1 MTQRALALIS
11 QKGGVGKTTLA
22 LHLAFRAA
30 ETRSV
35 LLVDMDTQGNATS
48 TLLGDAGLFYL
59 HTRGGASDLFEK
71 PLSEVVPIATRHPRI
86 GLLWGHQHLDDVKP
100 ALADVVRLRPALAS
114 LPYDVVIFD
123 TPPALGPRQI
133 APLLLAQ
140 TAVIPFEP
148 NAYAVQGL
156 ALTLPTIEQARRSN
170 PGLGFSIVINKYQR
184 RSKSQ
189 AAYIADLARTAGP
202 SGPRILEP
210 HLTLRVAVQDALAGG
225 VPVWAFRAADRSLRR
240 AWQDL
245 CGALLGTS

>member
-1 MTQRALALIS
+1 MKQRVLALIS

-30 ETRSV
+30 ETCSV
-35 LLVDMDTQGNATS
+35 LVIDMDTQGNATS
-48 TLLGDAGLFYL
+48 TLLGDEGLRYL
-59 HTRGGASDLFEK
+59 HTRGGAADLFEK
-71 PLSEVVPIATRHPRI
+71 PLAEIAPLPTRHPRI
-86 GLLWGHQHLDDVKP
+86 SLLWGHQHLDDVKP

-140 TAVIPFEP
+140 KVVIPFEP
-148 NAYAVQGL
+148 NPYAVQGL
-156 ALTLPTIEQARRSN
+156 ALTLPTIEQVRRSN
-170 PGLGFSIVINKYQR
+170 PGLDFQLVINKYQR

-189 AAYIADLARTAGP
+189 AAHILALAQAAGP
-202 SGPRILEP
+202 LGPRILEP

-225 VPVWAFRAADRSLRR
+225 VPVWAFRSADRKLRTD
-240 AWQDL
+240 WQNL
-245 CGALLGTS
+245 ASTLLGLS

>member
-1 MTQRALALIS
+1 VKQRVLALIS

-30 ETRSV
+30 ESCSV

-48 TLLGDAGLFYL
+48 TLLGDGAMTYL
-59 HTRGGASDLFEK
+59 HRRGGASDLFEK
-71 PLSEVVPIATRHPRI
+71 PLSEVAPLATRHPKIR
-86 GLLWGHQHLDDVKP
+86 LLWGHQHLDDVKP
-100 ALADVVRLRPALAS
+100 QLADVVRLRPALAG

-140 TAVIPFEP
+140 KAVIPFEP
-148 NAYAVQGL
+148 NPYAVQGL
-156 ALTLPTIEQARRSN
+156 TLTLPTIEQVRRSN
-170 PGLGFSIVINKYQR
+170 PGLDFQIVINKYQR

-189 AAYIADLARTAGP
+189 AAHILSLAQAAGP
-202 SGPRILEP
+202 LGAHILEP

-225 VPVWAFRAADRSLRR
+225 VPVWAFRTADRRLR
-240 AWQDL
+240 ADWQRL
-245 CGALLGTS
+245 SETLLGLA

>member
-1 MTQRALALIS
+1 MTQRVLALIS

-22 LHLAFRAA
+22 LHLAFHAA
-30 ETRSV
+30 ESRSV

-48 TLLGDAGLFYL
+48 NLLGDAALPYL
-59 HTRGGASDLFEK
+59 HTRGGAADLFEK
-71 PLSEVVPIATRHPRI
+71 PLEEVSPIATRHPKI

-100 ALADVVRLRPALAS
+100 ALADVVRLRPALDK

-123 TPPALGPRQI
+123 TPPALGARQI

-156 ALTLPTIEQARRSN
+156 ALTLPTIEQTRRSN
-170 PGLGFSIVINKYQR
+170 PGLAFRLVINKYQR

-189 AAYIADLARTAGP
+189 ASHIAALAQAAGP

-225 VPVWAFRAADRSLRR
+225 GPVWAFRTADRRLRS

-245 CGALLGTS
+245 CGALLETA